1 LTLAIVQISVNGV
14 WHKKIDISMRERRT
28 EGRRIIREMR
38 NLCKRDISLGL
49 IVGQND
55 PFATLDQL
63 KIQLSVPFF
72 MDIIIVMSWCI

>member
-1 LTLAIVQISVNGV
+1 
-14 WHKKIDISMRERRT
+14 
-28 EGRRIIREMR
+28 MR

-63 KIQLSVPFF
+63 KIKLSVLFF
-72 MDIIIVMSWCI
+72 MDIIIVMSWCIWMQRNYLIFKGILPSQAFPAFNASRTNLPKLS

>member
-1 LTLAIVQISVNGV
+1 
-14 WHKKIDISMRERRT
+14 
-28 EGRRIIREMR
+28 MR

-72 MDIIIVMSWCI
+72 MDIIIIVMSGCI